1 MNASFLVIVLA
12 KAPLP
17 GLAKTR
23 LIPELGAQGA
33 AELAHRLLDHAVR
46 QALASQAAEVQL
58 CLTPD
63 GPPHPALQP
72 ILQAAGPSLLV
83 GEQGPG
89 DLGDRMRRALR
100 LGLERQP
107 RVLLM
112 GTDAPDLDAEWIRL
126 AANAL
131 DEHDAVFVPAFD
143 GGYALIGLR
152 QMPPQLMET
161 ALDTLFSEMP
171 WSTPSVMYQTRR
183 RLQSIGLR
191 WFETQ
196 PVNDIDEPDDLV
208 HLPAQWPR

>member
-23 LIPELGAQGA
+23 LIPALGASGA
-33 AELAHRLLDHAVR
+33 AELARRLLDHAVR

-63 GPPHPALQP
+63 GPPHAVLEP

-83 GEQGPG
+83 GEQGAG
-89 DLGDRMRRALR
+89 DLGERMRRALR
-100 LGLERQP
+100 WGLERQH

-112 GTDAPDLDAEWIRL
+112 GTDAPDLDAELIRL

-131 DEHDAVFVPAFD
+131 NDHDAVFVPAFD

-152 QMPPQLMET
+152 QMPSQLMEA
-161 ALDTLFSEMP
+161 ALDALLSDMP
-171 WSTPSVMYQTRR
+171 WSTPSVMHQTRQ
-183 RLQSIGLR
+183 RLHSVGLQ

-196 PVNDIDEPDDLV
+196 PVNDIDEPDDLI